1 VTPRPAVPSDSEAIA
16 AIYNEGIAERMATF
30 ETRPRRGD
38 EISSWLGTRY
48 PVIAVEKDGLVIGF
62 AASSA
67 YRPARECYSGVAE
80 FSVYVA
86 RSARRRGAGSL
97 AMKALIASAESAGI
111 WKLLSRVF
119 VENHASLELLRGL
132 DFREVGVY
140 RRHARLDG
148 EWRDVMIVERLLGA
162 AA

>member
-1 VTPRPAVPSDSEAIA
+1 MRQ
-16 AIYNEGIAERMATF
+16 
-30 ETRPRRGD
+30 
-38 EISSWLGTRY
+38 
-48 PVIAVEKDGLVIGF
+48 
-62 AASSA
+62 
-67 YRPARECYSGVAE
+67 C
-80 FSVYVA
+80 
-86 RSARRRGAGSL
+86 
-97 AMKALIASAESAGI
+97 ESAGI

-148 EWRDVMIVERLLGA
+148 EWRDVVIVERLLGA